1 MYRPGEPLLFL
12 GWWATL
18 VLTMDGLLE
27 VVPMIQCVIEGNVA
41 VFEIR
46 GQEEFWTIATRIEV
60 PLEHITK
67 VSLGQGV
74 DRQVWH
80 GVQSPAMRVRGPI
93 ATGSL
98 YRTGRRTFW
107 DVADGDRA
115 LVVDLR
121 SPSGAKHQLIVE
133 VDRGQ
138 EAMALLQ
145 QAVER
150 LGEGKEE

>member
-1 MYRPGEPLLFL
+1 
-12 GWWATL
+12 
-18 VLTMDGLLE
+18 
-27 VVPMIQCVIEGNVA
+27 MIQCVIEGNVA

-46 GQEEFWTIATRIEV
+46 GKEEFWTIATRIEV

-80 GVQSPAMRVRGPI
+80 GVQSPAMRVRGPL

-115 LVVDLR
+115 LIVDLR
-121 SPSGAKHQLIVE
+121 SPAGARHQLILE
-133 VDRGQ
+133 VDRAA
-138 EAMALLQ
+138 ESLALLRD
-145 QAVER
+145 AIATR
-150 LGEGKEE
+150 GNTLSG